1 MYSKQRERKTE
12 NMETAE
18 YRLKNEKGTCNGLVF
33 STTGGMGPQA
43 TMFLKRVAILLA
55 AKTSQDKSLANLR
68 YCLGF
73 GLLKTVLIAVRGHRG
88 RYYEKAIPVD
98 ELDLN
103 LAHTTNDEDR
113 GDDVDDKDNEVA
125 VENVEEVAV
134 ENVEEEDSEKKKIYC
149 NKYISRSNV
158 MTG

>member
-1 MYSKQRERKTE
+1 MLDIAARGLWSPMEMECFDIRVLHRCGAKSNANHNTSAKMYSKQRERKTE

-18 YRLKNEKGTCNGLVF
+18 YRLKNEKGTCNGIVF

-88 RYYEKAIPVD
+88 RYYEKAIPD
-98 ELDLN
+98 EP
-103 LAHTTNDEDR
+103 
-113 GDDVDDKDNEVA
+113 K
-125 VENVEEVAV
+125 
-134 ENVEEEDSEKKKIYC
+134 
-149 NKYISRSNV
+149 SR
-158 MTG
+158 THYQR